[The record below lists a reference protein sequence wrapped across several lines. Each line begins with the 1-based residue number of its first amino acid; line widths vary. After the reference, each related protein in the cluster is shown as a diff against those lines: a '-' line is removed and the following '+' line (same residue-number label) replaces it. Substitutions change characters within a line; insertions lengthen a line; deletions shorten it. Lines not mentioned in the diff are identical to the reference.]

1 MKRLLVPFIAVLALA
16 LPAQSL
22 AATVSIKIGASS
34 FTPKNVTI
42 NQGDTVKWT
51 NTDNANHQIVA
62 NKGAFASG
70 ILRPGATYTF
80 TFNTSG
86 GFAYHDALHPS
97 TSGAVYVKGPPPQVS
112 VGVSQPIVTYGEQTQ
127 IAGTVSSQKANEQV
141 LILAQPY
148 GSSAQQVATLETSAG
163 GAFYY
168 TTTPTM
174 LTRLLRALEV
184 RHEPD
189 GDGSGASE
197 GDADPHEQHAPLREV
212 LRDAVVRRPDDL
224 PAAPVE
230 VRSVGHGRATEARPE
245 LRPHLHGTP
254 REGDVDVSR
263 LHHDQSGGHGLPRR
277 GKQFRASPLPPLT
290 NDRDNVTLG
299 EREIE

>member
-1 MKRLLVPFIAVLALA
+1 MKRLLLPFIVVLALA

-22 AATVSIKIGASS
+22 AATVSIKIGASA

-51 NTDNANHQIVA
+51 NTDKVNHQIVA

-97 TSGAVYVKGPPPQVS
+97 VTGAVFVKGPPPQVS
-112 VGVSQPIVTYGEQTQ
+112 VGVSQPIVTYGEQTT

-148 GSSAQQVATLETSAG
+148 GSSAQQIATLETGTG

-168 TTTPTM
+168 TTAPTVLTTYSVRWKTVTSQTVTVQVRPKVT
-174 LTRLLRALEV
+174 LTRTSATRLFAKFSATPSFAGHTMYVQRRSKFGQWVTVQKLKLGPNSGRIFTAPHVKGTSTYRVYMTTNQAGTGYLDAWSNSV
-184 RHEPD
+184 R
-189 GDGSGASE
+189 
-197 GDADPHEQHAPLREV
+197 
-212 LRDAVVRRPDDL
+212 VRYR
-224 PAAPVE
+224 
-230 VRSVGHGRATEARPE
+230 H
-245 LRPHLHGTP
+245 
-254 REGDVDVSR
+254 
-263 LHHDQSGGHGLPRR
+263 
-277 GKQFRASPLPPLT
+277 
-290 NDRDNVTLG
+290 
-299 EREIE
+299 

>member
-1 MKRLLVPFIAVLALA
+1 MKRLLLPFIVVLGLA

-22 AATVSIKIGASS
+22 AATVSIKIGASA

-51 NTDNANHQIVA
+51 NTDKVNHQIVA

-97 TSGAVYVKGPPPQVS
+97 VTGAVFVKGPPPQVS
-112 VGVSQPIVTYGEQTQ
+112 VGVSQPIVTYGAQTT

-148 GSSAQQVATLETSAG
+148 GSSAQQIATLETGTG

-168 TTTPTM
+168 TTAPTM
-174 LTRLLRALEV
+174 LTTYSV
-184 RHEPD
+184 RWKTVT
-189 GDGSGASE
+189 S
-197 GDADPHEQHAPLREV
+197 QTV
-212 LRDAVVRRPDDL
+212 TVQVRP
-224 PAAPVE
+224 
-230 VRSVGHGRATEARPE
+230 
-245 LRPHLHGTP
+245 
-254 REGDVDVSR
+254 
-263 LHHDQSGGHGLPRR
+263 
-277 GKQFRASPLPPLT
+277 K
-290 NDRDNVTLG
+290 VTLTRTSATRLFAKFSATSSFAG
-299 EREIE
+299 RTMYVQRRSKFGQWVTVQKLKLGPNSGRIFTAPHVKGTSTYRVYMTTNQAGTGYLDAWSNSVRVRYRH

>member
-1 MKRLLVPFIAVLALA
+1 MRRLLLPFIAVLALA

-22 AATVSIKIGASS
+22 AATVSIKIGATA
-34 FTPKNVTI
+34 FTPKSVTI

-168 TTTPTM
+168 TTAPTM
-174 LTRLLRALEV
+174 LTSYSV
-184 RHEPD
+184 RWK
-189 GDGSGASE
+189 
-197 GDADPHEQHAPLREV
+197 
-212 LRDAVVRRPDDL
+212 AVTSQTVTVQVRP
-224 PAAPVE
+224 
-230 VRSVGHGRATEARPE
+230 
-245 LRPHLHGTP
+245 
-254 REGDVDVSR
+254 
-263 LHHDQSGGHGLPRR
+263 
-277 GKQFRASPLPPLT
+277 K
-290 NDRDNVTLG
+290 VTLTRTSSTRLFAKFSASASLAG
-299 EREIE
+299 RTMYVQRRSKFGQWVTVQKLKLGPNSGRIFKAPHVKGTSTYRVYITTNQAGTGYLDSWSNSVRVHYRR

>member
-34 FTPKNVTI
+34 FTPKSVTI

-86 GFAYHDALHPS
+86 GFAYHDALHPA
-97 TSGAVYVKGPPPQVS
+97 TSAAVYVKGPPPQVS
-112 VGVSQPIVTYGEQTQ
+112 VGLSQPIVTYGEQTQ

-141 LILAQPY
+141 LILAQPF
-148 GSSAQQVATLETSAG
+148 GSSAQQVATLMTSAG

-168 TTTPTM
+168 TTTPTTLTSYSVRWKSVTSQTVTAQVRPKVT
-174 LTRLLRALEV
+174 LTRTSSTRLFAKFAASASFAGRTMYLQRRSKFGQWVTVEKLKLGPNSGRIFTAPHVKGTSTYRAYMTTNQAGTGYLETWSNTV
-184 RHEPD
+184 RVHY
-189 GDGSGASE
+189 
-197 GDADPHEQHAPLREV
+197 
-212 LRDAVVRRPDDL
+212 RR
-224 PAAPVE
+224 
-230 VRSVGHGRATEARPE
+230 
-245 LRPHLHGTP
+245 
-254 REGDVDVSR
+254 
-263 LHHDQSGGHGLPRR
+263 
-277 GKQFRASPLPPLT
+277 
-290 NDRDNVTLG
+290 
-299 EREIE
+299 

>member
-1 MKRLLVPFIAVLALA
+1 MRRLLLPLIAVLALV

-22 AATVSIKIGASS
+22 AATVAIKIGATS

-51 NTDNANHQIVA
+51 NTDKVNHQIVA

-80 TFNTSG
+80 TFSTSG
-86 GFAYHDALHPS
+86 GFAYHDALHPA
-97 TSGAVYVKGPPPQVS
+97 TTGAVFVKGPPPQVS

-148 GSSAQQVATLETSAG
+148 GSSAQQIATLETSAG

-168 TTTPTM
+168 TTAPTM
-174 LTRLLRALEV
+174 LTSYSVRWKSVTSQTVTVQVRAKATLSRTSSTRLFAKFSASASYAGRTMYVQRRSKFGQWVTVQKLKLGPNSGRIFKAPHVKGTSTYRVYMTTNQAGTGYLDTWSNSV
-184 RHEPD
+184 RVHY
-189 GDGSGASE
+189 
-197 GDADPHEQHAPLREV
+197 
-212 LRDAVVRRPDDL
+212 RR
-224 PAAPVE
+224 
-230 VRSVGHGRATEARPE
+230 
-245 LRPHLHGTP
+245 
-254 REGDVDVSR
+254 
-263 LHHDQSGGHGLPRR
+263 
-277 GKQFRASPLPPLT
+277 
-290 NDRDNVTLG
+290 
-299 EREIE
+299 

>member
-22 AATVSIKIGASS
+22 AATISIKIGASS
-34 FTPKNVTI
+34 FTPKSVTI

-70 ILRPGATYTF
+70 IMRPGATYTF

-174 LTRLLRALEV
+174 LTSYSV
-184 RHEPD
+184 RWK
-189 GDGSGASE
+189 
-197 GDADPHEQHAPLREV
+197 
-212 LRDAVVRRPDDL
+212 AVTSQTVTVQVRP
-224 PAAPVE
+224 
-230 VRSVGHGRATEARPE
+230 
-245 LRPHLHGTP
+245 
-254 REGDVDVSR
+254 
-263 LHHDQSGGHGLPRR
+263 
-277 GKQFRASPLPPLT
+277 K
-290 NDRDNVTLG
+290 VTLTRTSSTRLFAKFSATPSFAG
-299 EREIE
+299 RTIYLQRRSKFGQWVTVERLKLGPNSGRIFTAPPVKGTSTYRVYITTNQAGTGYLDAGSNSVRVRYRR

>member
-1 MKRLLVPFIAVLALA
+1 MKRLLVPFIVVLGLA
-16 LPAQSL
+16 LPAQSF
-22 AATVSIKIGASS
+22 AATVSIKITASS

-51 NTDNANHQIVA
+51 NTDKVNHQIVA

-97 TSGAVYVKGPPPQVS
+97 ITGAVYVKGPPPQVS
-112 VGVSQPIVTYGEQTQ
+112 VGVSQPIVTYGEQTT

-148 GSSAQQVATLETSAG
+148 GSSAQQIATLETGAG

-168 TTTPTM
+168 TTAPTM
-174 LTRLLRALEV
+174 LTSYSV
-184 RHEPD
+184 RWK
-189 GDGSGASE
+189 SVTS
-197 GDADPHEQHAPLREV
+197 QTV
-212 LRDAVVRRPDDL
+212 TVQVRP
-224 PAAPVE
+224 
-230 VRSVGHGRATEARPE
+230 
-245 LRPHLHGTP
+245 
-254 REGDVDVSR
+254 
-263 LHHDQSGGHGLPRR
+263 
-277 GKQFRASPLPPLT
+277 K
-290 NDRDNVTLG
+290 VTLTRTSSTRLFARFSATPSFAG
-299 EREIE
+299 HTIYLQRRSKFGQWVTVERLKLGPNSGRIFTAPHVKGTSTYRVYITTNQAGTGYLDAGSNSVRVRYRH